1 MAAPEDFFSQAIKQ
15 LASAAGDLD
24 YRLVIGRAYYAAYHA
39 ANQFEERLP
48 RRSQVIVQNAGA
60 HENLLQRLERPD
72 GRLDYGLKVISKDI
86 AAQLRMLKPLR
97 ELADYELKE
106 TIRVDQA
113 EEAIRTAK
121 DVLAECNKARPK
133 LKASQSK

>member
-1 MAAPEDFFSQAIKQ
+1 MAEPEDFLNQAIKQ
-15 LASAAGDLD
+15 LASAASDPD

-39 ANQFEERLP
+39 ALQFEEQLP
-48 RRSQVIVQNAGA
+48 RRSQVVVQNAGA
-60 HENLLQRLERPD
+60 HETLLQRLERPD
-72 GRLDYGLKVISKDI
+72 GQLDYGLKVISQDI
-86 AAQLRMLKPLR
+86 AVQLRMLKPLR

-121 DVLAECNKARPK
+121 DVLNECNKARPK
-133 LKASQSK
+133 LKSSRSK